1 MAATKKTLFTI
12 DMTPTWAELL
22 PILLAVYENGAA
34 ESRRGC
40 FEELERMARIAR
52 RWLPPVRIVHPYPE
66 QRLCPL
72 T

>member
-40 FEELERMARIAR
+40 FEELERMARIADAYVETMKG
-52 RWLPPVRIVHPYPE
+52 PAGSM
-66 QRLCPL
+66 
-72 T
+72 